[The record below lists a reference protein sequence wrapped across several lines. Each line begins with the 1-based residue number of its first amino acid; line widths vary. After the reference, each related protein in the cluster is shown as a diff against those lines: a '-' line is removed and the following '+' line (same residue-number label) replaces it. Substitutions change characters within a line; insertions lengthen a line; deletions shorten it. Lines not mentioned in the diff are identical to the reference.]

1 VGGVGQRDRGGAPRG
16 AEWDGSG
23 VSCPTAPSE
32 CAKGRLVTVV
42 DVQVEVAAPADRV
55 WRVVSDPRNLSR
67 WDRHIVAVRGVPAG
81 GLQVGTE
88 YTTDVRLMG
97 VTARIRARV
106 LRMDDERFAKIRLSG
121 LLEGV
126 VETTVEPLRG
136 GRTRLSQR
144 VDYRFAGGPLGAI
157 AATAVRNLGAAVL
170 VRRGVLAQKRQAEAS
185 G

>member
-1 VGGVGQRDRGGAPRG
+1 M
-16 AEWDGSG
+16 
-23 VSCPTAPSE
+23 
-32 CAKGRLVTVV
+32 TVV
-42 DVQVEVAAPADRV
+42 DVQVEVDAPPERV

-88 YTTDVRLMG
+88 YTTDIRLMG

-106 LRMDDERFAKIRLSG
+106 LKLDDERMARIRLSG
-121 LLEGV
+121 LLDGV
-126 VETTVEPLRG
+126 VETRLAPLAG
-136 GRTRLSQR
+136 GRTKLSQR

-157 AATAVRNLGAAVL
+157 AAGAVRNLGAAAIL
-170 VRRGVLAQKRQAEAS
+170 RRGVLAQKRQAEAS